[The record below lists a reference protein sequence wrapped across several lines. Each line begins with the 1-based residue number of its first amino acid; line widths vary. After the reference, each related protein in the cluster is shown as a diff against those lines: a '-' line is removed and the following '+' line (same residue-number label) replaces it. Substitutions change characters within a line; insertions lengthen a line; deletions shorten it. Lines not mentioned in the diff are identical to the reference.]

1 MSLVKQLTYLPKK
14 IIAFLSASK
23 TLIDLG
29 VYTYGHERKAAQ
41 QRKRKQV
48 KKYKGELEIEVEQKT
63 INLSSINRRLIC
75 LLPLGFYAVGLDL

>member
-1 MSLVKQLTYLPKK
+1 M
-14 IIAFLSASK
+14 
-23 TLIDLG
+23 
-29 VYTYGHERKAAQ
+29 
-41 QRKRKQV
+41 